1 MSSRKRDCPKC
12 GSEMVFRLGEMECP
26 ECGHH
31 EPAEPPRPRQEA
43 RQPLLPP
50 PPRPPESTPTIF
62 GQIYSPHEYMRK
74 ERTASPFLGEKL
86 VMMGIY
92 VAGFLI
98 TVAILVLSRG
108 IWTAVGDVGLTYASL
123 VGAVIVFQLL
133 WLALLAWVLFGRFIP
148 VKWGCITLTVLSA
161 LVEVGNFIFS
171 GASFSTEPSSWVGG
185 AIGVAMTVWLISL
198 LLRDIDAQQGM

>member
-1 MSSRKRDCPKC
+1 MI
-12 GSEMVFRLGEMECP
+12 FRLGEMECP
-26 ECGHH
+26 ECGHY
-31 EPAEPPRPRQEA
+31 EPVEPPRPRQEA

-50 PPRPPESTPTIF
+50 PPRP
-62 GQIYSPHEYMRK
+62 
-74 ERTASPFLGEKL
+74 ASPFLGEKL

-198 LLRDIDAQQGM
+198 LLRDIDAQQRE

>member
-12 GSEMVFRLGEMECP
+12 GSEMIFRLGEMECP
-26 ECGHH
+26 ECGHY
-31 EPAEPPRPRQEA
+31 EPVEPPRPRQEA

-50 PPRPPESTPTIF
+50 LPPPATGTRPVF
-62 GQIYSPHEYMRK
+62 GSLYSPEHSRQ
-74 ERTASPFLGEKL
+74 ERAAIPYLGEKL
-86 VMMGIY
+86 AIMGIY
-92 VAGFLI
+92 VLGFI
-98 TVAILVLSRG
+98 ATVALLAFASGIMQEADPEGIPYAFVVSLVL
-108 IWTAVGDVGLTYASL
+108 I
-123 VGAVIVFQLL
+123 FQLL

-198 LLRDIDAQQGM
+198 LLRDIDAQQRE